1 MLYVANGKTLLEEIK
16 DYLSRQKRYFP
27 CLSRLDVVKI
37 NKLPEFIFSFSID
50 PIKLA
55 TASFHK

>member
-1 MLYVANGKTLLEEIK
+1 MLYVVNGKTLLEEIK

-27 CLSRLDVVKI
+27 CLGRLDVKI